1 MGFSEKE
8 IVYGFMHSRDFLPN
22 TFPDALNQSSGSNVL
37 LCPLPSQGDHSVYI
51 SPSIILH

>member
-22 TFPDALNQSSGSNVL
+22 TFPDALNQNSGSNVL
-37 LCPLPSQGDHSVYI
+37 LCPLPSQGDHSMYI